1 MHDDPAQIWSK
12 CLMVIESMINRQT
25 YETWFKPTKG
35 IALSQDTFTIQVPNQ
50 FSADWLEEHHL
61 SLIKKVLARQ
71 LGREQTNLFV
81 AFRILEAG
89 NNKAVPFS
97 LPIVKPATPPPRQP
111 APEPP
116 VLPYGAGELYPGYT
130 FDNFVVGSC
139 NQFAHAASLAVAE
152 SPGKTAFNPLVIHGG
167 VGLGKTHLAQ
177 AIAHYSTSQGTVERM
192 LYVSS
197 EQFTIDFINSIQ
209 ERKTKEFAQS
219 YRHVDLLLVDD
230 IQFFCHG
237 QKDRTQEEFFY
248 TFDALRQSGKQIVLT
263 CDRPPKELIGL
274 EERLI
279 SRFQWGLLAD
289 IQPPDYE
296 TRVAILQ
303 KKAEKDG
310 LSIHPEVT
318 AFIADQISS
327 NIRDLEGAVLRLL
340 AYASLFRCDITMEVA
355 KQVLKDTLKKQQRE
369 LSIEYIQKAVAKHYD
384 LPIEILAAKT
394 RRKEVALARQVA
406 MYLARHLTHE
416 SLKDIGAQFGGRD
429 HTTVI
434 HACQAIEELATQN
447 TEFRGVL
454 DRIAKTL

>member
-1 MHDDPAQIWSK
+1 MHDDPVQLWAK
-12 CLMVIESMINRQT
+12 CLDVIENMINRQI
-25 YETWFKPTKG
+25 YETWFKQTRG
-35 IALSQDTFTIQVPNQ
+35 LALSQDTFTVQVPNQ
-50 FSADWLEEHHL
+50 FAADWLEEHHL
-61 SLIKKVLARQ
+61 SLIKKVL
-71 LGREQTNLFV
+71 GREVGREVFV
-81 AFRILEAG
+81 GFRVLETVSQ
-89 NNKAVPFS
+89 KVEPLT
-97 LPIVKPATPPPRQP
+97 LPLARPPPPSRPQI
-111 APEPP
+111 AASPP
-116 VLPYGAGELYPGYT
+116 GGGGGELYPGYT
-130 FDNFVVGSC
+130 FDNFVVGTC

-152 SPGKTAFNPLVIHGG
+152 SPGKTVFNPLVIYGG

-177 AIAHYSTSQGTVERM
+177 AIAHYSTAHGTVERIRF
-192 LYVSS
+192 VSS

-209 ERKTKEFAQS
+209 ERKTKEFAQT

-263 CDRPPKELIGL
+263 CDRPPKELTGL
-274 EERLI
+274 EERLV
-279 SRFQWGLLAD
+279 SRFKWGLLAD
-289 IQPPDYE
+289 IQPADYE

-318 AFIADQISS
+318 AFIADQITS

-340 AYASLFRCDITMEVA
+340 AYASLFRCDITTEVA
-355 KQVLKDTLKKQQRE
+355 RQVLKDTLKKE
-369 LSIEYIQKAVAKHYD
+369 LRDVSIEDIQRAVARHYS
-384 LPIEILAAKT
+384 LPVEILTAKT

-406 MYLARHLTHE
+406 MYLARHQTHE

-434 HACQAIEELATQN
+434 HACQAVEELAMQDP
-447 TEFRGVL
+447 EFRGVL
-454 DRIAKTL
+454 DRLVKDL

>member
-1 MHDDPAQIWSK
+1 MHGDPTQTWSK
-12 CLMVIESMINRQT
+12 CLDVIENMINSQT
-25 YETWFKPTKG
+25 YETWFKRTQG
-35 IALSQDTFTIQVPNQ
+35 VAVSQDTFTIQVPNQ

-71 LGREQTNLFV
+71 VGVELFV
-81 AFRILEAG
+81 AFRIAEPETP
-89 NNKAVPFS
+89 KTIPFS
-97 LPIVKPATPPPRQP
+97 LPLAKPSPAPLRQP
-111 APEPP
+111 TP
-116 VLPYGAGELYPGYT
+116 VSPYGAGGELYPGYT

-177 AIAHYSTSQGTVERM
+177 AIAHHSISKGTVERS

-209 ERKTKEFAQS
+209 EKKTKEFAQN

-263 CDRPPKELIGL
+263 CDRPPKELTGL

-289 IQPPDYE
+289 IQPADYE

-310 LSIHPEVT
+310 LSISPEVT

-340 AYASLFRCDITMEVA
+340 AYASLFRCDITVDVA
-355 KQVLKDTLKKQQRE
+355 KQVLKDTFKKEQHDI
-369 LSIEYIQKAVAKHYD
+369 SIEDIQRSVAKHFN
-384 LPIEILAAKT
+384 LPTEILTAKT

-406 MYLARHLTHE
+406 MYLARQLTHE
-416 SLKDIGAQFGGRD
+416 SLKDVGAKFGGRD

-434 HACQAIEELATQN
+434 HACQAVEELAALKP
-447 TEFRGVL
+447 EFRGLL
-454 DRIAKTL
+454 DRITKTL

>member
-1 MHDDPAQIWSK
+1 MHDDPVQLWAK
-12 CLMVIESMINRQT
+12 CLDVIENMINRQI
-25 YETWFKPTKG
+25 YETWFKQTRG
-35 IALSQDTFTIQVPNQ
+35 LALSQDTFTVQVPNQ
-50 FSADWLEEHHL
+50 FAADWLEEHHL
-61 SLIKKVLARQ
+61 SLIKKVL
-71 LGREQTNLFV
+71 GREAGREVFV
-81 AFRILEAG
+81 GFRVLETASQ
-89 NNKAVPFS
+89 KVEPLV
-97 LPIVKPATPPPRQP
+97 LPLVRSTPPSRPQI
-111 APEPP
+111 AASPP
-116 VLPYGAGELYPGYT
+116 GGGGGELYPGYT
-130 FDNFVVGSC
+130 FDNFVVGTC

-152 SPGKTAFNPLVIHGG
+152 SPGKTVFNPLVIYGG

-177 AIAHYSTSQGTVERM
+177 AIAHYSTTHGTVERIRF
-192 LYVSS
+192 VSS

-209 ERKTKEFAQS
+209 ERKTKEFAQT

-263 CDRPPKELIGL
+263 CDRPPKELTGL
-274 EERLI
+274 EERLV
-279 SRFQWGLLAD
+279 SRFKWGLLAD
-289 IQPPDYE
+289 IQPADYE

-318 AFIADQISS
+318 AFIADQITS

-340 AYASLFRCDITMEVA
+340 AYASLFRCDITTEVA
-355 KQVLKDTLKKQQRE
+355 RQVLKDTLKKE
-369 LSIEYIQKAVAKHYD
+369 LRDVSIEDIQRAVARHYS
-384 LPIEILAAKT
+384 LPVEILTAKT

-406 MYLARHLTHE
+406 MYLARHQTHE

-434 HACQAIEELATQN
+434 HACQAVEELAMQDP
-447 TEFRGVL
+447 EFRGVL
-454 DRIAKTL
+454 DRLVKNL